1 MNWAKKATKL
11 DNVYRANRLKIL
23 ANDGITAIGMR
34 LGENYQEAR
43 GIAEQIEGEA
53 LSLFTGMS

>member
-34 LGENYQEAR
+34 LVKTIKKLVVLQNK
-43 GIAEQIEGEA
+43 
-53 LSLFTGMS
+53 